1 MSASVSGTPDAL
13 PEAAMGRA
21 PQRRPYLSRTAG
33 FASGRDSPVAVLE
46 ECLAEATRREPE
58 VGAFTVLDA
67 AAAREAAGASAA
79 RWRDGR
85 PLSAIDGMPVG
96 VKDMIDTAALVT
108 GMGSPLFDGHRPRFD
123 AASVQGLLEAGAV
136 VVGKTVTTEFA
147 SSHPRGTRNPWDPAR
162 TPGGSSSGSAAA
174 VGCGMLCG
182 ALGTQVVGSILRPAG
197 FCGAYGFKPSV
208 GGINRGGSLDFL
220 SQSVTGTIAASL
232 ADAWAMARAVAER
245 VGGDPGYPGLTGPL
259 LPPGP
264 RRPARLALLRTVGWP
279 SLVPSARASLDAAL
293 DRLRRAGV
301 EILVPEDCP
310 ELAAVE
316 AATAEARECTMAINA
331 WEWRWPL
338 GSFVARDRAGL
349 SPSALDRYG
358 TSNRLT
364 QSEYAAALARRAA
377 ARDAYAALA
386 SRADAVVGVTA
397 PGAAPVG
404 LETTGD
410 PIFVV
415 PGSFLGACGV
425 SLPLLQADGLPL
437 GLQLLGYPQRDAGL
451 FAHAAW
457 METVLQEHG

>member
-1 MSASVSGTPDAL
+1 MSG
-13 PEAAMGRA
+13 A
-21 PQRRPYLSRTAG
+21 PRRRPFLSRTTA

-46 ECLAEATRREPE
+46 ECLAEIDRREPA
-58 VGAFTVLDA
+58 VGAFTILDVAAARA
-67 AAAREAAGASAA
+67 AAAASVA
-79 RWRDGR
+79 RWREGR

-96 VKDMIDTAALVT
+96 VKDMIDTATLVT

-136 VVGKTVTTEFA
+136 IVGKTVTTEFA
-147 SSHPRGTRNPWDPAR
+147 SSRPGCTRNPWDTAR

-220 SQSVTGTIAASL
+220 SQSVTGTVAASL
-232 ADAWAMARAVAER
+232 ADAWAMARAIAER

-259 LPPGP
+259 RLPEA
-264 RRPARLALLRTVGWP
+264 RRPARLALLRTVGWTG
-279 SLVPSARASLDAAL
+279 LAPSARASLDAAL
-293 DRLRRAGV
+293 DRLRGAGV
-301 EILVPEDCP
+301 EVLTAEHCP

-316 AATAEARECTMAINA
+316 AATAQAREHTMAINA

-349 SPSALDRYG
+349 SRSALDRHE
-358 TSNRLT
+358 TSNRMT
-364 QSEYAAALARRAA
+364 QADYAAALVQRTA
-377 ARDAYAALA
+377 AREAYAGLA

-410 PIFVV
+410 PVFVV

-437 GLQLLGYPQRDAGL
+437 GLQLLGYPGRDAEL
-451 FAHAAW
+451 FAHAAAVEA
-457 METVLQEHG
+457 MVQQPGSAPGAPSCAKP